1 MDNVSRNVLAPL
13 LLRLGLAFFFAF
25 QGLSKL
31 GPDNN
36 WGSSW
41 HDSLPSVAQLAIAW
55 GELIGAAVVAVGF
68 LTRIAAVV
76 LAGILTAFVLGVHGS
91 AGFDPRSRE
100 LGFEYNVTLLIAC
113 LTLALLGS
121 GVIGLD
127 TWLWRK
133 KR

>member
-1 MDNVSRNVLAPL
+1 MDNLCRNMLAPL

-31 GPDNN
+31 GPNN
-36 WGSSW
+36 DWGGSW
-41 HDSLPSVAQLAIAW
+41 DDRLPSIAQLAIAW
-55 GELIGAAVVAVGF
+55 GELLGAAAVAVGF
-68 LTRIAAVV
+68 VTRAAAVV
-76 LAGILTAFVLGVHGS
+76 LAGILAASVMGVHGG
-91 AGFDPRSRE
+91 AGFDVRVQG
-100 LGFEYNVTLLIAC
+100 LAFEYTVALLVAC

-121 GVIGLD
+121 GVLGLD